1 MFALISAIFAV
12 LFSTTTLPNG
22 IRLIEL
28 PANGDSAEIIAG
40 YDEAGLTG
48 LREMPALRLLIFN
61 GYAAGGDIQ
70 FIQEQDRT
78 AVRFTIPR
86 WALPM
91 LANPQLASLLKDVP
105 ARNES
110 SEATGFR
117 AKVEE
122 EVRSA
127 LLGVEAQP
135 VEYATDD
142 AFIAISA
149 PIPSELREALAA
161 IPHRGLSKKSEE
173 ESRLPAERTLR
184 FKSELPAGAVI
195 FASPVPSVY
204 YRQWYVLLLLDRVIH
219 QALSAP
225 LKTTLFPSLHPY
237 YYRMELPLAAGQFPE
252 PAEENLLQELQRLQL
267 TRVDPQ
273 HLLAGRQ
280 QALAYLDSKEVRDW
294 FASRGIPERL
304 EEGIQWVQSLTAD
317 DLRVAARDLLLMN
330 RVIATWAPKPQQTTV
345 EAENLNSVGAAN
357 DRPRAATTPSQ
368 PEPSIQPSS
377 FPPHKDAPQN
387 VAIAEKLASGVS
399 LAASTI
405 HAVFVSGAALTKYDR
420 EPDAAIMKSFEK
432 YRADRI
438 FVLAPA
444 SALARARELWSSFK
458 SSDSR
463 EAGVPKGPVSSGD
476 LPAVYVLKTMLELK
490 VIEAGWWPEVE
501 LRIDASEGSALQIR
515 ADAGRR
521 QQIIEWARNIGK
533 QGPPDKDFA
542 WMREVAVHRFDSVR
556 PDLQALTWERDP
568 QGTIQDIETI
578 LPKFVQDVAQIYF

>member
-91 LANPQLASLLKDVP
+91 LANPQLASLLKDGP

-110 SEATGFR
+110 SQATDFR

-195 FASPVPSVY
+195 FAAPVPSVY

-377 FPPHKDAPQN
+377 FPLHKDAPQN
-387 VAIAEKLASGVS
+387 VAVAEKLASGVS

-521 QQIIEWARNIGK
+521 QQIIEWARNIGR

-542 WMREVAVHRFDSVR
+542 WMREIAVHRFDTVR